1 MKLKKLSITC
11 GLVLAGLSSVASA
24 ESGFSGNVALTSDY
38 IFRGLTQNDG
48 DAAIQGGFDYA
59 HDSGFYAG
67 VWASNVSEASYTD
80 SSMELDLY
88 LGWGGDFNGVSV
100 DVGVLHYEYPGTS
113 VEANNT
119 DEYHVGVGYDFG
131 AAAVS
136 ATYNYSPDFYGADE
150 ATYLDLGIEVPAGP
164 VTIAAHY
171 GMTDY
176 DAASGDD
183 YDDWS
188 VGVSTEYGGFGF
200 DLSYYETDGVSG
212 GDDDALVFTISKS
225 L

>member
-1 MKLKKLSITC
+1 
-11 GLVLAGLSSVASA
+11 
-24 ESGFSGNVALTSDY
+24 
-38 IFRGLTQNDG
+38 
-48 DAAIQGGFDYA
+48 
-59 HDSGFYAG
+59 
-67 VWASNVSEASYTD
+67 
-80 SSMELDLY
+80 
-88 LGWGGDFNGVSV
+88 
-100 DVGVLHYEYPGTS
+100 YPGTS
-113 VEANNT
+113 VDANNT

-150 ATYLDLGIEVPAGP
+150 ATYLDLGIEVPVGP

-176 DAASGDD
+176 DAAAGDD